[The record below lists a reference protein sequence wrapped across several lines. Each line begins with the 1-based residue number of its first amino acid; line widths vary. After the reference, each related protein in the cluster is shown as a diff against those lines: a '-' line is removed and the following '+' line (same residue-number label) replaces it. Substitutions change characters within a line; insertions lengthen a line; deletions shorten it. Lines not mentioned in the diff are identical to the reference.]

1 MVNTKAQYAAREK
14 FIMEKTRSN
23 FLKQKKEEFL
33 AFLLWIFAALSV
45 IFVIAPFIGMVY
57 GAMTH
62 EYGQIPFKIDYW
74 ESLKMGMTC
83 IAVISL
89 MGTLII
95 LILGLIKDSIKD
107 WLINN
112 FNKAYE
118 AAKKEVDKKDEQTI

>member
-1 MVNTKAQYAAREK
+1 
-14 FIMEKTRSN
+14 MEKTRSN

-95 LILGLIKDSIKD
+95 LILGLIGLVKRFHK
-107 WLINN
+107 INN